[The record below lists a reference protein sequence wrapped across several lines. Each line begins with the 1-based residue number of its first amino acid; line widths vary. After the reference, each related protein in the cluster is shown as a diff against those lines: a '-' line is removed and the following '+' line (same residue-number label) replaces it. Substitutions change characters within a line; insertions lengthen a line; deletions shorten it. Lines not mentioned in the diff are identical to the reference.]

1 MHALRVLQSKTALNI
16 ISVIECSSSYL
27 VMLFVFKQNVYTVA
41 WTRKDGRPLDTRAV
55 DDGQGTLT
63 IRSVR
68 REDVGAYLCTGSDFY
83 NVATDEAYLTIRG
96 RLSDDPYY
104 LIFFLVLLKL

>member
-1 MHALRVLQSKTALNI
+1 MINVM
-16 ISVIECSSSYL
+16 ECSSKFL
-27 VMLFVFKQNVYTVA
+27 TVLFFFKQNVYTVA
-41 WTRKDGRPLDTRAV
+41 WTRKDGRPLDPRVV

-83 NVATDEAYLTIRG
+83 NVATDEAYLAIRG
-96 RLSDDPYY
+96 RFSKDLSYFT
-104 LIFFLVLLKL
+104 L